1 MLADEASPVAAVVA
15 QASPVAAEA
24 VARASPAAAVVATAG
39 AEEVV
44 EAVAESVPVVVGLEL
59 CVDPT
64 VDERVRSALAVQ
76 RFSLQQARQ

>member
-15 QASPVAAEA
+15 QASPAAEA
-24 VARASPAAAVVATAG
+24 VAQASPAAAAVATAG

-44 EAVAESVPVVVGLEL
+44 EAVAESVPVVVGPEL

-76 RFSLQQARQ
+76 RFSLQLARQ

>member
-15 QASPVAAEA
+15 QASPAAA
-24 VARASPAAAVVATAG
+24 VVVQASPAAAAVATAG

-44 EAVAESVPVVVGLEL
+44 EAVAESVPVVVGPEL
-59 CVDPT
+59 RVDPT

-76 RFSLQQARQ
+76 RFSLLQARQ